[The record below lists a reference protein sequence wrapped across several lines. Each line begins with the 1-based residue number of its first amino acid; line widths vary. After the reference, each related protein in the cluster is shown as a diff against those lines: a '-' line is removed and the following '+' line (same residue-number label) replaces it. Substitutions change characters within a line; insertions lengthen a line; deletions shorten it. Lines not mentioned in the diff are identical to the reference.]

1 MFLVFV
7 LQHPK
12 ATLTHVSIM
21 EGQVISR
28 GNVRILSSII
38 QISRRLLEIN
48 NRVKLRTRTI
58 TKMLRKGKNEKKT
71 GQVFYIQ
78 AREIP
83 QGEPMMLGM
92 SPVADHPE
100 VMRF

>member
-1 MFLVFV
+1 MFLVFM
-7 LQHPK
+7 LQHHK
-12 ATLTHVSIM
+12 ATITHVSIV
-21 EGQVISR
+21 GSPVISL

-38 QISRRLLEIN
+38 RIFRRLLEIN
-48 NRVKLRTRTI
+48 NRVKLRTRTT

-83 QGEPMMLGM
+83 EGEPMMLGM